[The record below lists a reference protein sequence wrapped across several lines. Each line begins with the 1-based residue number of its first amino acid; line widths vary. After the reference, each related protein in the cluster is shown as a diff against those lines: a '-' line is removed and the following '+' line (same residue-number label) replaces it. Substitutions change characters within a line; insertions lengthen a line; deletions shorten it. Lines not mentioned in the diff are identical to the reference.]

1 MLVNEGL
8 QLLDEGIALR
18 SGDIDLVWVNGY
30 GFPGW
35 RGGPLHYAR
44 DIGLDTVLAGI
55 EQLRDRLGAYG
66 HLWLQP
72 APLLRRLASS
82 TGKLRAQHR

>member
-1 MLVNEGL
+1 MLINEGL

-44 DIGLDTVLAGI
+44 DLGLDNVLASI
-55 EQLRDRLGAYG
+55 EQLRERLGSYG

-72 APLLRRLASS
+72 AHLLRRLAGNSS
-82 TGKLRAQHR
+82 KLRAQHR